1 MPADAE
7 RGTAPSPSPDAEPA
21 RHSAFDDA
29 QALVTG
35 ALFVAV
41 GIAMF
46 RAAGLLTG
54 GTAGLAF
61 LAHYATGVPFGA
73 AFFAVN
79 LPFYALAMRAMGWR
93 FTLKTFAAI
102 GLVSVAT
109 ELLPRVMTFALLEPA
124 FAAVMGGF
132 LIGAGLLMLFR
143 HQASLGGINV
153 LALWLQSRRGWS
165 AGRVQMACDALIV
178 LAAFAW
184 VEPSRIALSVLGAVA
199 LNLVVAINHRPG
211 RYLGV

>member
-1 MPADAE
+1 VPADAE

>member
-1 MPADAE
+1 MALLPEAP
-7 RGTAPSPSPDAEPA
+7 TA
-21 RHSAFDDA
+21 HSAFDDA

-35 ALFVAV
+35 SLFVAV

-61 LAHYATGVPFGA
+61 LVHYASGVPFGA
-73 AFFAVN
+73 AFFAIN
-79 LPFYALAMRAMGWR
+79 LPFYALAVRAMGWR
-93 FTLKTFAAI
+93 FTLKTFVAI
-102 GLVSVAT
+102 GLVSLAA
-109 ELLPRVMTFALLEPA
+109 EALPRVMTFGVLQPA

-132 LIGAGLLMLFR
+132 LVGAGLLMLFR

-153 LALWLQSRRGWS
+153 LALHLQARRGWS

-178 LAAFAW
+178 AAAFAW

-199 LNLVVAINHRPG
+199 LNMVVAVNHKPG

>member
-7 RGTAPSPSPDAEPA
+7 RGTAPAPSPVAGPA

-73 AFFAVN
+73 AFFA
-79 LPFYALAMRAMGWR
+79 
-93 FTLKTFAAI
+93 
-102 GLVSVAT
+102 
-109 ELLPRVMTFALLEPA
+109 
-124 FAAVMGGF
+124 
-132 LIGAGLLMLFR
+132 
-143 HQASLGGINV
+143 
-153 LALWLQSRRGWS
+153 
-165 AGRVQMACDALIV
+165 
-178 LAAFAW
+178 
-184 VEPSRIALSVLGAVA
+184 
-199 LNLVVAINHRPG
+199 INHRPG

>member
-1 MPADAE
+1 VAADAE
-7 RGTAPSPSPDAEPA
+7 RGTAPAPSPDAEPA

-61 LAHYATGVPFGA
+61 LAHYATGVPFGV
-73 AFFAVN
+73 AFFAIN

-102 GLVSVAT
+102 GLVSIAT
-109 ELLPRVMTFALLEPA
+109 ELLPRVMTFALLESA

-132 LIGAGLLMLFR
+132 LVGAGLLMLFR
-143 HQASLGGINV
+143 HQASLGGLNV

-184 VEPSRIALSVLGAVA
+184 VEPSRIALSVVGAIA

>member
-1 MPADAE
+1 MALLSEAP
-7 RGTAPSPSPDAEPA
+7 TA
-21 RHSAFDDA
+21 HSAFDDA

-35 ALFVAV
+35 SLFVAV

-61 LAHYATGVPFGA
+61 LVHYASGVPFGA
-73 AFFAVN
+73 AFFAIN
-79 LPFYALAMRAMGWR
+79 LPFYALAVRAMGWR
-93 FTLKTFAAI
+93 FTLKTFAAV
-102 GLVSVAT
+102 GLVSLAA
-109 ELLPRVMTFALLEPA
+109 ELLPRVMTFGVLQPA

-132 LIGAGLLMLFR
+132 LVGAGLLMLFR
-143 HQASLGGINV
+143 HGASLGGINV
-153 LALWLQSRRGWS
+153 LALHLQARRGWS

-178 LAAFAW
+178 AAALAW

-199 LNLVVAINHRPG
+199 LNMVVAVNHKPG

>member
-7 RGTAPSPSPDAEPA
+7 RGTAPVPSPDAEPA

-61 LAHYATGVPFGA
+61 LAHYATGVPFGV
-73 AFFAVN
+73 AFFAIN

-102 GLVSVAT
+102 GLVSIAT
-109 ELLPRVMTFALLEPA
+109 ELLPRVMTFALLESA

-132 LIGAGLLMLFR
+132 LVGAGLLMLFR
-143 HQASLGGINV
+143 HQASLGGLNV

-184 VEPSRIALSVLGAVA
+184 VEPSRIALSVVGAIA

>member
-1 MPADAE
+1 MAADAE
-7 RGTAPSPSPDAEPA
+7 RGTAPAPSPDAEPA

-61 LAHYATGVPFGA
+61 LAHYATGVPFGV
-73 AFFAVN
+73 AFFAIN

-102 GLVSVAT
+102 GLVSIAT

-143 HQASLGGINV
+143 HQASLGGLNV

-184 VEPSRIALSVLGAVA
+184 VEPSRIALSVVGAIA

>member
-1 MPADAE
+1 VAADAE
-7 RGTAPSPSPDAEPA
+7 RGTAPAPSPDAEPA

-61 LAHYATGVPFGA
+61 LAHYATGVPFGV
-73 AFFAVN
+73 AFFAIN

-102 GLVSVAT
+102 GLVSIAT

-132 LIGAGLLMLFR
+132 LVGAGLLMLFR
-143 HQASLGGINV
+143 HQASLGGLNV

>member
-1 MPADAE
+1 V
-7 RGTAPSPSPDAEPA
+7 TAPDAAPEH
-21 RHSAFDDA
+21 HSAFDDA
-29 QALVTG
+29 QALVT
-35 ALFVAV
+35 ASLFVAV

-61 LAHYATGVPFGA
+61 LVHYASGVPFGA
-73 AFFAVN
+73 AFFAIN
-79 LPFYALAMRAMGWR
+79 LPFLALAVRAMGWR

-102 GLVSVAT
+102 GLVSLAT
-109 ELLPRVMTFALLEPA
+109 ELLPRVMTFGVLQPA

-132 LIGAGLLMLFR
+132 LVGAGLLMLFR
-143 HQASLGGINV
+143 HRASLGGINV
-153 LALWLQSRRGWS
+153 LALHLQARRGWS
-165 AGRVQMACDALIV
+165 AGRVQMICDVLIV
-178 LAAFAW
+178 AAAFAW

-199 LNLVVAINHRPG
+199 LNTVVAVNHRPG